1 MNETKC
7 KNCDN
12 PATKARIIKTTDTNF
27 DSELY
32 TGEEVV
38 FDEEYNHYCEQCY
51 LAL

>member
-12 PATKARIIKTTDTNF
+12 PATKARIIKTTEADF
-27 DSELY
+27 DGELY
-32 TGEEVV
+32 SNEEVA
-38 FDEEYNHYCEQCY
+38 FNEEYNHYCEKCF